1 MKDKYIIAKYLR
13 LSSDDGTCEE
23 SNSIKNQRELID
35 NHIQSVFIGR
45 DYDTIELIDDGF
57 TGTNMNRNGVKK
69 LLILA
74 ETGEI
79 DCIIVKDF
87 SRFARDYVEVG
98 KYMEEKFPLWQVRFI
113 SVNDSYDSS
122 DYRGITSG
130 MDTAL
135 KNIVYA
141 MYSKD
146 LSEKVKSARKARYKK
161 GIFQSPYAF
170 YGYKKDPDNKAHI
183 IIDEKAA
190 SIVRRI
196 FEMKLSGM
204 SASDIAIKFND
215 EGILTPARYKKSI
228 DPLCRNW
235 NTVSDFHLW
244 SSSLVG
250 NILRN
255 ERYTGKMISGKLER
269 IAVGSNKYKSVPK
282 EKQIVVLDTHEPIIS
297 QKMFDDVREATKQS
311 RKPKTSKFSLSR
323 LLRCGHCHHT
333 LDRYGKKTVSY
344 RCGYSKYIKDNKC
357 ITTAIKEADICN
369 ILSEVIFKEISAIS
383 DSGQAEISLNKS
395 FNAVSKIKAI
405 QKLIANLREKRVCE
419 YTKYAKGEQ
428 SEKEFETVRDNINSE
443 INAYNEQIEQMKY
456 QDVTE
461 DSNTFKNLFRKYADI
476 KDLNTDI
483 VRELVK
489 EIYIYR
495 DNRIKIVWN
504 IDDCV
509 NEIQAKLPN

>member
-13 LSSDDGTCEE
+13 LSSDDGTDTE
-23 SNSIKNQRELID
+23 SNSIKNQRELMD
-35 NHIQSVFIGR
+35 FHIQKVFSGR

-87 SRFARDYVEVG
+87 SRLARDYVEVG
-98 KYMEEKFPLWQVRFI
+98 KYMEEKFPLWKVRFI

-146 LSEKVKSARKARYKK
+146 LSEKVKSARKARCKK

-170 YGYKKDPDNKAHI
+170 YGYKKDPDNKSHI
-183 IIDEKAA
+183 IIDETAA
-190 SIVRRI
+190 GIVRRI
-196 FEMKLSGM
+196 FEMKLSGVT
-204 SASDIAIKFND
+204 AADIAIKFND
-215 EGILTPARYKKSI
+215 DGILTPAQYKKSN
-228 DPLCRNW
+228 DPLCRDW

-250 NILRN
+250 NILRD

-269 IAVGSNKYKSVPK
+269 IAVGSQKYRCVPK
-282 EKQIVVLDTHEPIIS
+282 EKQIVVPNTHEAIIS
-297 QKMFDDVREATKQS
+297 QKMFDDVREVTKQS
-311 RKPKTSKFSLSR
+311 RSPKTSKFSLSS

-333 LDRYGKKTVSY
+333 LDRYGKKTICY
-344 RCGYSKYIKDNKC
+344 KCGYSKYIKDNKC
-357 ITTAIKEADICN
+357 VTTAIKEADICN
-369 ILSEVIFKEISAIS
+369 ILSEIIFKELSTVCS
-383 DSGQAEISLNKS
+383 SGQAEITHNTNEQS
-395 FNAVSKIKAI
+395 AIRIKAI
-405 QKLIANLREKRVCE
+405 QNEIAVLREKRVYE

-428 SEKEFETVRDNINSE
+428 SEKDFEEIRNKINTE
-443 INAYNEQIEQMKY
+443 INAYNEQIECMKY
-456 QDVTE
+456 KSVEQDS
-461 DSNTFKNLFRKYADI
+461 DTFKNLFRKYADV
-476 KDLNTDI
+476 KVLNSTI

-489 EIYIYR
+489 EIYIYS
-495 DNRIKIVWN
+495 DNKIKIVWN
-504 IDDCV
+504 VDDFA
-509 NEIQAKLPN
+509 NEFQAELPN